1 MQIASMT
8 GTVSPEDIILG
19 TKKEVYVTSVR
30 FESERTINLL
40 QQEATPETQKIIEEK
55 KSTIRKEMEKTIDGV
70 IKAQDIDPLLNLESN
85 TILRDDGKESAYLS
99 GNILLDISDKQM
111 KNIIE
116 TRIEEK
122 KRLKDTKLQEILKPV
137 STETTKTGALIP
149 SPVPKTPTPKPQPL
163 PIKPKVS
170 LPIPL
175 PRPSVS
181 GEIRSLPRPSV
192 SGELIR

>member
-1 MQIASMT
+1 MQIASTT
-8 GTVSPEDIILG
+8 GTIKPEDIILG
-19 TKKEVYVTSVR
+19 TKKEVYITSVR
-30 FESERTINLL
+30 SESERAINLL
-40 QQEATPETQKIIEEK
+40 QQEATPETREIIEEK

-85 TILRDDGKESAYLS
+85 TILLDDGKESAYLS

-137 STETTKTGALIP
+137 STETTKTGVLIP